1 MKPVPQEHLV
11 EAAFCK
17 AQSSHAALK
26 TYMGRLSM
34 IHQRVQAGVEECRA
48 VRDTV
53 AHHLGVDQAYTT
65 AALATLPLQSLVE
78 LAEETAE
85 LCSQE
90 LVFKAAL
97 IEAAAAPEPYGVG
110 RVQAQANLSCW
121 VARPFLG
128 AARLGTIRRT
138 LAAEQ
143 SR

>member
-26 TYMGRLSM
+26 TYMGRLVETMLESCHLTRFWQSM

-65 AALATLPLQSLVE
+65 AALATLPLQSLGQ
-78 LAEETAE
+78 
-85 LCSQE
+85 C
-90 LVFKAAL
+90 AL
-97 IEAAAAPEPYGVG
+97 M
-110 RVQAQANLSCW
+110 N
-121 VARPFLG
+121 
-128 AARLGTIRRT
+128 IRD
-138 LAAEQ
+138 
-143 SR
+143 